1 MRSIEFFGKCS
12 ITAAAWPV
20 NRRSVKS
27 APCSD
32 RSARAFCANLVMG
45 ATCFCPWTLA
55 DSRDVDQI
63 EKLIFPPSPAG
74 GGSRTAGARVRGGA
88 GIRSA
93 LRALSP
99 QPVALRAPTFP
110 LQGKVKKR
118 AAQTLRSR
126 MRRRCLMAIEPDAGE
141 VAEQR
146 HEFRPIGLRQR
157 RLEQRGDIGAQM
169 RGVAGAEQHDV
180 DARLMARK
188 PVGGLDHVGGAGLM

>member
-1 MRSIEFFGKCS
+1 MRSIEFLGKCC

-63 EKLIFPPSPAG
+63 EKLTFPPSPAG
-74 GGSRTAGARVRGGA
+74 GGSRTAGARGGVRGGA
-88 GIRSA
+88 GNRSA

-110 LQGKVKKR
+110 LQGKVKD
-118 AAQTLRSR
+118 S
-126 MRRRCLMAIEPDAGE
+126 
-141 VAEQR
+141 QR
-146 HEFRPIGLRQR
+146 HIFNKRLALPLRI
-157 RLEQRGDIGAQM
+157 LALSSSDSGTVCIHSS
-169 RGVAGAEQHDV
+169 AGGFMTNGQSTAN
-180 DARLMARK
+180 RI
-188 PVGGLDHVGGAGLM
+188 